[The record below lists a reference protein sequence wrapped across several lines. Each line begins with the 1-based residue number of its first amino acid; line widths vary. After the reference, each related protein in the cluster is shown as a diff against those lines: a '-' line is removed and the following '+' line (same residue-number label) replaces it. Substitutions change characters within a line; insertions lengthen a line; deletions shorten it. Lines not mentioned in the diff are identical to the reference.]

1 MKKAEFFENLAAL
14 SASLRANIE
23 AHYAGWDDSAQ
34 AVAARRKLVFDPRA
48 GFDYFVSHYF
58 PHYTRH
64 PEKSDLHRYLFD
76 RLPRILTSSKS
87 ELDAIAA
94 PRGEAKSTLVTQLFT
109 LYCLVTGQ
117 KHYVVLIMESID
129 QAYPMLEAIKVELEA
144 NPRLRIDFPD
154 AAGAGMAGGHRG
166 HRQQH
171 QNHHRR

>member
-64 PEKSDLHRYLFD
+64 PEKSDLH
-76 RLPRILTSSKS
+76 
-87 ELDAIAA
+87 
-94 PRGEAKSTLVTQLFT
+94 
-109 LYCLVTGQ
+109 
-117 KHYVVLIMESID
+117 
-129 QAYPMLEAIKVELEA
+129 QAHIH
-144 NPRLRIDFPD
+144 I
-154 AAGAGMAGGHRG
+154 
-166 HRQQH
+166 
-171 QNHHRR
+171 